1 MGNGGTMNTRAHVMH
16 KANELFHKN
25 GFQATSIKDICQAA
39 EVSRVTFYHYFKNK
53 LDIIF
58 AIRMHDIETYIT
70 DCSAILHSDAPFLEK
85 VEQYIAF
92 RVGHHKHM
100 EKKLASDIIQLS
112 PDSEA
117 IFQRKIEY
125 INQMFVEFIL
135 KAQRNGDVNS
145 TLTSEKILFLFNIVV
160 QTAQND
166 DMLQFYPTVS
176 QMVQDLLDF
185 FFFGIIGRRA

>member
-1 MGNGGTMNTRAHVMH
+1 MSTREHIMH
-16 KANELFHKN
+16 KANELFFEN

-39 EVSRVTFYHYFKNK
+39 DISRVTFYHYFKNK

-58 AIRMHDIETYIT
+58 AIRMDNIETYIT
-70 DCSAILHSDAPFLEK
+70 DCAAILNSDQPFLDR
-85 VEQYIAF
+85 VERYISF

-100 EKKLASDIIQLS
+100 QKKLAADIIKLS

-117 IFQRKIEY
+117 LFQRKIEY

-135 KAQRNGDVNS
+135 NGQRNGDVNS

-160 QTAQND
+160 QTAQNE
-166 DMLQFYPTVS
+166 DMLRFYPSVS

-185 FFFGIIGRRA
+185 FFFGIIGRRK